1 VDHNIVIELNEITVL
16 MAINSIGI
24 IGLIGA
30 FIHLSVSAIV
40 KGNNANPEQ
49 FRQGS

>member
-30 FIHLSVSAIV
+30 LIHLSVTTIL

>member
-1 VDHNIVIELNEITVL
+1 MDHNIVIELNEITVL

-24 IGLIGA
+24 LALMGML
-30 FIHLSVSAIV
+30 IHLSVSAIV

>member
-16 MAINSIGI
+16 MAISSIGI

-30 FIHLSVSAIV
+30 LIHLSVSSIV
-40 KGNNANPEQ
+40 KGNSASPKQ